1 MRLEQHWRVER
12 FAAEIKTARA
22 GVNLIYAGCGRWM
35 ASSSGLAQE
44 ISLPTP
50 GGENWPRLERL
61 MRVLAAVGIVQA
73 KVMFR
78 DLPPSYTSDL
88 STGRESTAANGGRA
102 QYLKVVAFSERTRLP
117 GTTVELELGCDDL
130 WYASASSVEGRHTLS
145 PVFGDGWGRLEG
157 LLQILAGAGI
167 GEAFVRFQG
176 IPPAQVSTA

>member
-1 MRLEQHWRVER
+1 MSLEQHWRVEA

-22 GVNLIYAGCGRWM
+22 GVNLIYAGCGRWS
-35 ASSSGLAQE
+35 ASSSGLARE

-50 GGENWPRLERL
+50 GGEDWPRLERL

-78 DLPPSYTSDL
+78 DLPPSYASAPSTS
-88 STGRESTAANGGRA
+88 RESTAATGGRV

-130 WYASASSVEGRHTLS
+130 WHANASSVEARHTLS
-145 PVFGDGWGRLEG
+145 PVFGEGWGRLEG
-157 LLQILAGAGI
+157 LLQVLAGAGI
-167 GEAFVRFQG
+167 AEAFVKFEG
-176 IPPAQVSTA
+176 IPPARVSTA